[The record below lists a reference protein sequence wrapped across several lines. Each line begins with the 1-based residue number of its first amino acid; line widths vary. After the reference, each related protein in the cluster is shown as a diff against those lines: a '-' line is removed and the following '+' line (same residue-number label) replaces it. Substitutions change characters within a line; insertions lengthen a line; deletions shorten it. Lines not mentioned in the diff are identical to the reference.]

1 MLRSPSPLARC
12 ITLALAGCTGLASAA
27 TVTVNSATTTGQVLS
42 GETTLQVGSSGSI
55 TTSGKSVELK
65 NATSGTG
72 VVVDNSGLIKST
84 ADRGLDAS
92 GSNPAR
98 TYQIINREGATL
110 DAAKQ
115 AIRISGDLAGTRV
128 SIDNAGTVISQTDRA
143 IMLKDLKT
151 NVQIDITN
159 RATGLI
165 RGVREDA
172 MRVGNNAT
180 ITNYGTIS
188 SGDMTSA
195 DAKFDGIDFD
205 ASTGGKVENHGTIT
219 GGRHGITTDAGAEL
233 VNYAGGV
240 IIGRN
245 GSGFG
250 SDGNGRVTNYGR
262 ITGAYNGLVPD
273 GDGDGVD
280 IDGQGWID
288 NHGIIEGTGAGGS
301 KDGSPNTSEGIAMG
315 GGTIFNHA
323 GATIS
328 GAANAIL
335 IDDSATG
342 GAPYATHLENFGQIL
357 GLGGDAVRII
367 GEQADSVINGGLIS
381 STGGVALDL
390 GGGADSL
397 TLRSGSRF
405 VGRVDGGAGRDVVTL
420 DDVGGGSFGNSTR
433 FEWLQV
439 SAGRWTLDTDDFS
452 EGGQVLAGAELVNL
466 GRIGGTLGIASGA
479 TYAGGGHVD
488 NLDLAAGS
496 TLAFAVAADGS
507 HSPLQADGRVS
518 LDGARLDVRASAG
531 TYPNTSRYQVIQAA
545 GGVSGRFASVTSTFA
560 FLTPSLR
567 YGANSVELELTR
579 NDVAFASV
587 AGNSNAAT
595 VAGSISAQGSPQ
607 LYNALVVQD
616 GTRAGQAL
624 DQLAAAGN
632 ASLAGSSLA
641 STGQV
646 TGAMLGAL
654 QSVGASGTGGLLSAR
669 SLEDGPQLAALGVPE
684 AARNLNDPAARGR
697 LWMQGLGSHGRLD
710 GQAGSADL
718 DSDTRGAVLGADWAL
733 DGQWRLGVLGGY
745 SRTRLDAGR
754 SLKGDV
760 DSLHLGLYGLHQDGP
775 LSLRLGAAYSRHDG
789 ESHRTVEFDGFS
801 DRLKGRY
808 DAHSLQAVSELGY
821 ALGSGRWQAEPFA
834 GLGYQYYARDGYA
847 ERGGAAA
854 LRVDDQHQGN
864 FTSSLGLRLAHLGTL
879 DNGMTLVPRLSLA
892 WRHVYGD
899 VDSSTRQA
907 FLSGGNAFRVEGTA
921 LDRNSLLVETGL
933 DLGLSSTQRI
943 GLAYSGELGSNA
955 RNNALIAQWQMGF

>member
-1 MLRSPSPLARC
+1 M
-12 ITLALAGCTGLASAA
+12 
-27 TVTVNSATTTGQVLS
+27 
-42 GETTLQVGSSGSI
+42 
-55 TTSGKSVELK
+55 ELK

-315 GGTIFNHA
+315 GGTILNHA

-405 VGRVDGGAGRDVVTL
+405 VGRVDGGAGRDVLTL
-420 DDVGGGSFGNSTR
+420 NDVGGGSFGNSTR

-545 GGVSGRFASVTSTFA
+545 DGVSGRFASVTSTFA

-607 LYNALVVQD
+607 LYNAWWCRTAPAP
-616 GTRAGQAL
+616 GRPSTSWPPPATPASP
-624 DQLAAAGN
+624 AAAWPVP
-632 ASLAGSSLA
+632 ARSPAPCSA
-641 STGQV
+641 HCK
-646 TGAMLGAL
+646 
-654 QSVGASGTGGLLSAR
+654 ASG
-669 SLEDGPQLAALGVPE
+669 
-684 AARNLNDPAARGR
+684 PAAPAGCSAPARWKTGRNWRPSACLKRHATSTTPPPKAACGCRAWAATAAWTARPAAPTWTAIPGGGARRRLGPRRPVAPRRTGR
-697 LWMQGLGSHGRLD
+697 LLTHPAGCRAQPEGRC
-710 GQAGSADL
+710 GQPAP
-718 DSDTRGAVLGADWAL
+718 
-733 DGQWRLGVLGGY
+733 
-745 SRTRLDAGR
+745 
-754 SLKGDV
+754 
-760 DSLHLGLYGLHQDGP
+760 GP
-775 LSLRLGAAYSRHDG
+775 LRPAPGRPAVPAPGRRLQPA
-789 ESHRTVEFDGFS
+789 
-801 DRLKGRY
+801 
-808 DAHSLQAVSELGY
+808 
-821 ALGSGRWQAEPFA
+821 
-834 GLGYQYYARDGYA
+834 
-847 ERGGAAA
+847 
-854 LRVDDQHQGN
+854 
-864 FTSSLGLRLAHLGTL
+864 
-879 DNGMTLVPRLSLA
+879 
-892 WRHVYGD
+892 
-899 VDSSTRQA
+899 
-907 FLSGGNAFRVEGTA
+907 
-921 LDRNSLLVETGL
+921 
-933 DLGLSSTQRI
+933 
-943 GLAYSGELGSNA
+943 
-955 RNNALIAQWQMGF
+955 